1 MKLATAILVA
11 FTCAA
16 VTTFTLAADIPLSF
30 EDPAKQA
37 RYQRL
42 IEELRCAVCQNQ
54 SIADSH
60 ADLAQDMRNEVYRMV
75 ESGRSDDEVI
85 EFLVA
90 RYGDFV
96 RYRPAIRL
104 DTALLWGAPAVLALC
119 AVVIVVRLSRTSELP
134 AQPLSTTEQERLA
147 ALTSDS
153 LNNKTDSESGNT
165 RE

>member
-1 MKLATAILVA
+1 M
-11 FTCAA
+11 
-16 VTTFTLAADIPLSF
+16 
-30 EDPAKQA
+30 
-37 RYQRL
+37 
-42 IEELRCAVCQNQ
+42 
-54 SIADSH
+54 H
-60 ADLAQDMRNEVYRMV
+60 NEVYRMV

-134 AQPLSTTEQERLA
+134 TQPLSTTEQERLA